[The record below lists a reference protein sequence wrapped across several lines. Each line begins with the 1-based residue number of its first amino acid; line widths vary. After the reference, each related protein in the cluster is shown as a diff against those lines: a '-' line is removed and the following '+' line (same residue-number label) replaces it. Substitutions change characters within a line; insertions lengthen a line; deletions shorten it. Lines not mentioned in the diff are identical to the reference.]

1 MGLAQVL
8 DIELAW
14 YCEYEPP
21 TQKHPRPANAAAKVM
36 AHRFPGVPNHGDL
49 TVVDWDQAESVD
61 VIAAGFPCQPFSQ
74 AGRRK
79 GQEDGRAI
87 WPYIAAAIRA
97 VRPRYVFLE
106 NVSAIAGAGE
116 LARACGDLAQVG
128 YDTCWT
134 CVRASDV
141 RAPHRR
147 ERIFILAADATSQG
161 WGQSER
167 PPASDSAPAPQ
178 RAGQAEPGRRHR
190 TVADTSSFGWGEG
203 RPQPTGIIGGPD
215 APIGGDAAACEH
227 CGHPDWHHDAD
238 GFCTDCPNGCY
249 DGRPDAASDTDGDGC
264 ERRQEQDSEPVEPG
278 LEASLRADVD
288 GRVLDWAGYRP
299 AIERWEQALGR
310 RAPAPTVLGK
320 RGGRQLNPVFVE
332 FLMGLPEGWV
342 TAVPGLTRNQ
352 MLKCLGNGVVPAQAA
367 AAFRHLWP
375 LLTEQAVAA

>member
-1 MGLAQVL
+1 MAGQSGPTSQQPFALFDLGTCSWKTSAQSL
-8 DIELAW
+8 ELGSLPEPAVTW
-14 YCEYEPP
+14 PKSGMTRAGRAYELPMFEPP
-21 TQKHPRPANAAAKVM
+21 TAASGFSSLLPTPQARDGDSRSVPPPAT
-36 AHRFPGVPNHGDL
+36 AHLRH
-49 TVVDWDQAESVD
+49 
-61 VIAAGFPCQPFSQ
+61 
-74 AGRRK
+74 
-79 GQEDGRAI
+79 
-87 WPYIAAAIRA
+87 
-97 VRPRYVFLE
+97 
-106 NVSAIAGAGE
+106 NVQGKRNLDDAIA
-116 LARACGDLAQVG
+116 LLP
-128 YDTCWT
+128 TP
-134 CVRASDV
+134 RASDGEKGGPNQRGSSGDLMLPSAV
-141 RAPHRR
+141 M
-147 ERIFILAADATSQG
+147 LL
-161 WGQSER
+161 
-167 PPASDSAPAPQ
+167 PAS
-178 RAGQAEPGRRHR
+178 
-190 TVADTSSFGWGEG
+190 T
-203 RPQPTGIIGGPD
+203 
-215 APIGGDAAACEH
+215 